1 MNVGIPVSE
10 PADPIP
16 EITSIIHELR
26 NPLSALHGGAE
37 MLISSTLSGSQIFR
51 VARNMYGATVRMR
64 ELLDEF
70 FSRYGRMAGRESFDL
85 RNVIAKAVDK
95 IALIADSQSVRV
107 IQNLPENLVI
117 NADGPGIQRVFV
129 NLLVNALEVL
139 PEGGTIRISAIAS
152 DESVVIRVR
161 DSGPGIPP
169 EIRDRLFQP
178 FATAGKTNGLG
189 LGLAWSRQTVV
200 DHGGRIWAERARQGA
215 CFAIRLPMTTARTC
229 AASC

>member
-1 MNVGIPVSE
+1 MNVGTPVSE

-16 EITSIIHELR
+16 EVTSIIHELR

-70 FSRYGRMAGRESFDL
+70 FSRYGRRAAKEPFDL
-85 RNVIAKAVDK
+85 RDVIANAVDK
-95 IALIADSQSVRV
+95 IALIAASQSVRV

-117 NADGPGIQRVFV
+117 TGDGTGIQRVFV

-139 PEGGTIRISAIAS
+139 PEGGTIRISALAS

-189 LGLAWSRQTVV
+189 LGLAWSRQTVI

-215 CFAIRLPMTTARTC
+215 CFAIRLPMTTERAC